1 MKRESVRLT
10 RNNVRATGKVEENK
24 VDKGRAAGAGDI
36 GSPSSRQNG
45 SGTLERNALTEV
57 ESTSALTADTRDP
70 VPILTRSLGR
80 VSLRKARW
88 WGMETV

>member
-10 RNNVRATGKVEENK
+10 RNNIRATGKVEESK
-24 VDKGRAAGAGDI
+24 VNKGRSAGAGDT

-57 ESTSALTADTRDP
+57 EST
-70 VPILTRSLGR
+70 
-80 VSLRKARW
+80 
-88 WGMETV
+88 

>member
-10 RNNVRATGKVEENK
+10 RNNIRATGKVEENK
-24 VDKGRAAGAGDI
+24 VNKGRSAGAGGT

-57 ESTSALTADTRDP
+57 EST
-70 VPILTRSLGR
+70 
-80 VSLRKARW
+80 
-88 WGMETV
+88 